1 MRYHYL
7 DFARGTLMSAGIVIH
22 ASQVFG
28 PTPWRVS
35 NPDSSEYFQY
45 VIDGIHWFR
54 MHSFYL
60 IAGFFAAMLLMRYPV
75 REYLKMRMFRLGI
88 PIVFTGLT
96 INSLSHLISHQNYQ
110 HGLSAFDATY
120 WLGGGWVGQL
130 WFVINLMI
138 YLVLIG
144 LVVAAFPSLLHR
156 IRQWPLKLWHL
167 FVLLAVSVL
176 LLKRVAWRLP
186 EPMLGDKWLFIS
198 VTDLFVYLPY
208 FVLGMVFYLKRELF
222 ERWMSRPMA
231 SLSLMAGIL
240 VLRKVFAG
248 VVGIDFVW
256 ELLDVMAVLWF
267 MAALFWFCRKYFN
280 ADNGVVRTI
289 SDSSYTLY
297 LVHSPILLGFASVL
311 VSLELN
317 LVLKFILLVVATWLA
332 SFAIHQYVVERFGV
346 MKLLLNGKRS

>member
-1 MRYHYL
+1 
-7 DFARGTLMSAGIVIH
+7 MSAGIVIH
-22 ASQVFG
+22 AAQVFG

-75 REYLKMRMFRLGI
+75 REYLKMRLFRLGI

-96 INSLSHLISHQNYQ
+96 FNSLSHLISHQNYQ
-110 HGLSAFDATY
+110 NGQSSFEAAY

-138 YLVLIG
+138 YLALIG
-144 LVVAAFPSLLHR
+144 LVVAAFPGLLIR
-156 IRQWPLKLWHL
+156 IRRWPLKLWHL
-167 FVLLAVSVL
+167 FGLLAVSVF
-176 LLKRVAWRLP
+176 LLKRIAWRLP
-186 EPMLGDKWLFIS
+186 EPMLGDKWIFIS
-198 VTDLFVYLPY
+198 VTDMFVYLPY
-208 FVLGMVFYLKRELF
+208 FVLGILFYLKLNLF
-222 ERWMSRPMA
+222 ERWMSRPFESIAFMA
-231 SLSLMAGIL
+231 VIL
-240 VLRKVFAG
+240 VLRNVSTG
-248 VVGIDFVW
+248 IPGIDYAW
-256 ELLDVMAVLWF
+256 ELLSVMAVLWF
-267 MAALFWFCRKYFN
+267 MAALFWCCRKYFN

-297 LVHSPILLGFASVL
+297 LVHSPILLSFASVL
-311 VSLELN
+311 VCLELN

-332 SFAIHQYVVERFGV
+332 SFAIHQYVVERFGI
-346 MKLLLNGKRS
+346 MKLLLNGKRD